1 MQEDV
6 FDVIGNPQQL
16 LIDRSIVERLAM
28 AVGNLVVGGKPAVTD
43 SVLGEHGLL
52 IELRR
57 RLVIGIAAVVGAH
70 PPGIGS
76 NVLTML
82 RSGLGFGSCEAVREA
97 WNSGGELKMVVA
109 AVQTVTDGVSVEET
123 LGEIGLSIL
132 SPVDPTHAG
141 VVTSIELFLRFSG
154 GIGTRSAVN
163 VTRERDC
170 VGIGHPINH
179 TLAGG
184 DGSLTEISAHIVLIV
199 KGAR

>member
-6 FDVIGNPQQL
+6 FDVIGDPQQL

-28 AVGNLVVGGKPAVTD
+28 AVGDLVVGGNPAVTD

-57 RLVIGIAAVVGAH
+57 RLVIGIAVVSAH
-70 PPGIGS
+70 PSSIGG

-97 WNSGGELKMVVA
+97 RNSGGELKMVVA

-123 LGEIGLSIL
+123 LGEVGLSIL

-163 VTRERDC
+163 VTRERGC
-170 VGIGHPINH
+170 VGVGHPINH

-199 KGAR
+199 KGGR